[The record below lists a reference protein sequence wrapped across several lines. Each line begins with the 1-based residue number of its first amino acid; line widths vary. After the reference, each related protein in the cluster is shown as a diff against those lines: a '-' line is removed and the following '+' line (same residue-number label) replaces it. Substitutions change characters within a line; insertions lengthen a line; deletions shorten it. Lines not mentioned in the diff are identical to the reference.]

1 MKNALP
7 PLGAGDCSRAQTM
20 CFISGFAVY
29 PGDRWILEVKWE
41 YVIAVEVYDT
51 DSTKVYLSDVNMCLV
66 NNQQLP
72 RECHDELCYRYL
84 ALIRKWERERRELT
98 LAVLLSQSL
107 CQSLSHTHFY
117 LHFIHTSFLT
127 VLQTSMEMHNSVSV
141 CRRCIGFSLEEDTI
155 FTDLCQ
161 FAEPENNSLFF

>member
-41 YVIAVEVYDT
+41 YVITVEVYDT

-84 ALIRKWERERRELT
+84 ALIRKWEREKGINPCC
-98 LAVLLSQSL
+98 VVISVSLSV
-107 CQSLSHTHFY
+107 SLSHT
-117 LHFIHTSFLT
+117 FLFAFHPYQFSYSVT
-127 VLQTSMEMHNSVSV
+127 NLYGNAQFCECLWKVHWVFLGRGHNFHWSLSI
-141 CRRCIGFSLEEDTI
+141 CRTWE
-155 FTDLCQ
+155 
-161 FAEPENNSLFF
+161 